1 VARTEE
7 LFAAAALLNNL
18 DESRLQ
24 LLDGRNMVCKNT
36 HFTGFSGNVDLDDIG
51 RLVDGLLMS
60 C

>member
-1 VARTEE
+1 

-36 HFTGFSGNVDLDDIG
+36 HFTGFSGDVDLDDIG